1 MIVKEYTQAGLKFIK
16 VINSSSLD
24 VTFCDFGASFYDIHY
39 LGDPMILS
47 CKNVLDFL
55 KPGVY
60 YGKTIG
66 RVAGRI
72 NNSVAFINNV
82 PYYLAN
88 VGVKRIC
95 LHGGMFGLSTQR
107 FTYELDVKD
116 HEMSLT
122 FKYYSMHL
130 ESGFP
135 GNMTVKVI
143 YKMYDFKND
152 IDVKFI
158 AISDQDTLC
167 NLTNHAYF
175 NLGEASNNHL
185 YLKMDADRFIEVNQ
199 DMIPICEKHVDDI
212 RDFSSFKCIGEH
224 VNNDVLNYTDG
235 YDQHFL
241 FKKDAEKVIQLKGER
256 YQLKITTDYD
266 GAQIYSD
273 NFNNVESITSDLFNH
288 RSVAIEPEDS
298 HLLSHLLKANQQYVR
313 NINYHF
319 EVLNKNETN

>member
-1 MIVKEYTQAGLKFIK
+1 MVVKEYTQIGLKFIR

-24 VTFCDFGASFYDIHY
+24 VTFCDLGASFYDIHY
-39 LGDPMILS
+39 LGEPMILS
-47 CKNVLDFL
+47 CKNVQDFL

-88 VGVKRIC
+88 VGPKRIC

-107 FTYELDVKD
+107 FAYELDVKD
-116 HEMSLT
+116 HEITLT

-135 GNMTVKVI
+135 GNMSIKVI

-175 NLGEASNNHL
+175 CLGESSNNNL
-185 YLKMDADRFIEVNQ
+185 YLKMDSDRFVEVDKN
-199 DMIPICEKHVDDI
+199 MIPIYEKPVDEI

-224 VNNDVLNYTDG
+224 VDDDILKYTDG

-241 FKKDAEKVIQLKGER
+241 FSNDANKVIYLKGER

-273 NFNNVESITSDLFNH
+273 NFNNVESNTSELFNH

-298 HLLSHLLKANQQYVR
+298 HLLSHILKANQQYIR
-313 NINYHF
+313 NISYHF
-319 EVLNKNETN
+319 EVTSKNESN